1 MWVFW
6 VDGMFVGSAGLTT
19 EAIEHFYYQKLIVEK
34 KTDTLY
40 ETNIFQ
46 YSIKY
51 MNWSGRNY

>member
-51 MNWSGRNY
+51 MN